1 MQLNFFLFSSFGY
14 FKNFNWSAIF
24 LKMDIKSLR
33 SIYSFGANQH
43 IFCAHWQYLRSH
55 HMYQFS
61 IVFLKDLTNGNTNWE
76 QQKQLRTKGQTTI
89 NWWCWNCYWEIAP
102 HHHHRH
108 RRHQDQRGWLVC
120 LVHPGIS
127 WHILA
132 YPGISSSFIA
142 LQWQYNLILTGQ
154 KVGRDNCPQYIFF
167 SISPAIFDYRYFI
180 YLVSCSFWTIWL
192 CENEFPY
199 VVKVFVL
206 SPICQFSINLTIEFK
221 GQQMRKNC
229 NQVHF
234 YYGINK
240 LVKSVDPKWRAKI
253 LFNSV
258 WINKMQA

>member
-167 SISPAIFDYRYFI
+167 SISPALFSTIDISFI
-180 YLVSCSFWTIWL
+180 LWV
-192 CENEFPY
+192 
-199 VVKVFVL
+199 
-206 SPICQFSINLTIEFK
+206 
-221 GQQMRKNC
+221 
-229 NQVHF
+229 VHF
-234 YYGINK
+234 GQYDYVKMNFLTLSRYLCFRQFVNFQSTWLLNLRANK
-240 LVKSVDPKWRAKI
+240 CVKIAIKYI
-253 LFNSV
+253 F
-258 WINKMQA
+258 ITG